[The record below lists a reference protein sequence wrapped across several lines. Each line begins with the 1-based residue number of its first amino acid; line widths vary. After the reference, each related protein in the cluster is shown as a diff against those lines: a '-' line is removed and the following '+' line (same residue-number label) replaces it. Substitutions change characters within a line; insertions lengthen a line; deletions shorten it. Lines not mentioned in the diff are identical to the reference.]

1 MSEDTQLVSRGTA
14 APTRVYRVLSR
25 RLCAAPV
32 VFSLFVF
39 FKHRPLF
46 FFFFF
51 SQTSRAF
58 LGEVECANS
67 RGAL

>member
-14 APTRVYRVLSR
+14 APTPVYRVLSR

-46 FFFFF
+46 FFFPNR
-51 SQTSRAF
+51 SRAF
-58 LGEVECANS
+58 LGEVECASS